1 MFRIEPKTRV
11 SRRVV
16 RRVVPYKKKRKKKAF
31 DEEKNDDDARG
42 KVWKARAADATGR
55 GGRDARRWEA
65 TSCVRPRAPAAA
77 RARGSWPPRRRA
89 ASGREPRRSPS
100 RRPIAFHFGSDV
112 TSVPACP
119 PSPFAFAF
127 DLFDRVAPTSTNRVR
142 STRRRSCAARV
153 PSRADECAPRG
164 VRALT
169 KRSRAGDE
177 KSKKPKTRKIS
188 IVASKMGPEILAGV
202 WGHLTDSFRRC
213 SQYKLPISIQATY
226 GLLVMIT
233 FFCNTNPLLHSAGK
247 PTRQPLSP
255 HSRKDTARG
264 VPSRAHRFE
273 RLFGYVARLIIRR
286 SSVSRALHHRVD
298 AGDCFG

>member
-1 MFRIEPKTRV
+1 MCSASPSRKPATSRSRSASEGNTRPRKM
-11 SRRVV
+11 SRWRSAGTPETEATLAFNAAMEAWCFGSNQKRASVV
-16 RRVVPYKKKRKKKAF
+16 ASFAASFPTKKKEKKKAF

-89 ASGREPRRSPS
+89 ASGWEPRRSPS

-169 KRSRAGDE
+169 KRSRAGE

-188 IVASKMGPEILAGV
+188 IVA
-202 WGHLTDSFRRC
+202 
-213 SQYKLPISIQATY
+213 ISLKKKKWA
-226 GLLVMIT
+226 
-233 FFCNTNPLLHSAGK
+233 PKS
-247 PTRQPLSP
+247 
-255 HSRKDTARG
+255 
-264 VPSRAHRFE
+264 SRA
-273 RLFGYVARLIIRR
+273 FGVI
-286 SSVSRALHHRVD
+286 
-298 AGDCFG
+298 